1 MALEGGP
8 CSEVA
13 SSFITIIVVRFVSFS
28 HFIPMQAW
36 RGSRRHYFSLPF
48 CNLFTRQKIVL
59 SNWSWTQSVITII
72 KILNVIEMTI
82 KVCFSRW
89 LLFNDLPISHVA
101 LLNTV
106 VTDASPC
113 QFARNI
119 ICKSHIGFCH
129 PFGWFHLFFD
139 SGSFS
144 VIPSTKV
151 ILCALSKNIKK
162 HQDQNISN
170 IALLTYHAR
179 AERNFSRFYWA
190 HGNHNR

>member
-1 MALEGGP
+1 
-8 CSEVA
+8 
-13 SSFITIIVVRFVSFS
+13 
-28 HFIPMQAW
+28 
-36 RGSRRHYFSLPF
+36 
-48 CNLFTRQKIVL
+48 
-59 SNWSWTQSVITII
+59 
-72 KILNVIEMTI
+72 MTI

-179 AERNFSRFYWA
+179 AERNFSRFY
-190 HGNHNR
+190 